1 MPEENAS
8 APLLEKVYHADCP
21 GCKVDRWKA
30 TNEGIPFRELFYVW
44 LVTLCTGKKNR
55 GVSLSSSPA
64 LPISSLFPFLY
75 FMVRDLNIAKR
86 EEDIGFYAGYI
97 GSSFMFGRALTS
109 FLWGILADKYGRKP
123 VIVFGVSSVVIFNT
137 LFGLSTNFWMAVSTR
152 FLLGS
157 LNGLL
162 GPIKAY
168 AVEVSPKKH
177 QASALS
183 LVATSWGIGLII
195 GPAIGGYLAQPADK
209 FPNLFPKESI
219 FGRFPYFLPCLCIS
233 SLQWVYWLPETLHTH
248 KETRD
253 HISYDPLGASEDG
266 SAFKVKDEQTERK
279 KYPSEENLFKNW
291 PLMSSII
298 VYSIFSFHDM
308 AYTECVH
315 VNSMVM
321 IDCRLITVW
330 FLRIVI
336 DCVDFSLWAES
347 DRKYGGLSF
356 STNDVGQVLAISGIL
371 RLRIMLS
378 LLVFQLFLYPPL
390 ERLFGPVSSSRIAG
404 VLAIPLLSTYPLFS
418 MLSGA
423 GLFVVVNFASL
434 LKNILDII
442 INIGMV
448 ILQNNSV
455 EQHQRGAANGMSMT
469 LMSIFKS
476 VAPAAVVHCEFSW
489 AQKRQTASFLPGDQV
504 VFFALNVVKLLG
516 VLLTFRPFL
525 TLRNEPPST

>member
-44 LVTLCTGKKNR
+44 LVTLCT
-55 GVSLSSSPA
+55 A

-233 SLQWVYWLPETLHTH
+233 LIAVGVLVACIWLPETLHTH

-308 AYTECVH
+308 AYTE
-315 VNSMVM
+315 
-321 IDCRLITVW
+321 I
-330 FLRIVI
+330 
-336 DCVDFSLWAES
+336 FSLWAES

-356 STNDVGQVLAISGIL
+356 STNDVGQVLAISGF
-371 RLRIMLS
+371 S

-476 VAPAAVVHCEFSW
+476 VAPASGGALFSW